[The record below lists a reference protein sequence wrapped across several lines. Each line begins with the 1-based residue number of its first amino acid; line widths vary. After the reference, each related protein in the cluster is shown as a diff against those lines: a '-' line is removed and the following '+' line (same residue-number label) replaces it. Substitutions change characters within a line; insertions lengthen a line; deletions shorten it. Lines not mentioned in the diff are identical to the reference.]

1 MNHSHEFIAIPK
13 ITCGQEFNKRK
24 ERKGNGGEEGK
35 EKKRNGKKE
44 RRGEERKGWGLG
56 EMGNRKKN
64 KMQYTWVMFSGR
76 PISPGAENIF

>member
-13 ITCGQEFNKRK
+13 ITYGQEFNKRK
-24 ERKGNGGEEGK
+24 ERKGNGEEEGK
-35 EKKRNGKKE
+35 EKERNGKERKE
-44 RRGEERKGWGLG
+44 RRGEKRTGVG

-64 KMQYTWVMFSGR
+64 KMQYTWGMFSGH